1 MKKRAYAIVYSALSI
16 MLGGIGI
23 QKFYLGQTKRG
34 ILHVLFF
41 WTFIPTILCIID
53 LLKFTFMTEE
63 EFDEKYNKIELNNN
77 LSNGKKETN
86 IIKQALKYNKLINTA
101 SMKIADNKI
110 KENIKELNEIY
121 KNIIDI
127 SVKDTTN
134 NKIAAK
140 ELEKLL
146 EYNIPTIVKII
157 NTYIDLEKSKIEE
170 DNDKLK
176 NDITDSIIAMKENL
190 KTILNTICKSNIID
204 ISSDI
209 EVIKSTLKK

>member
-41 WTFIPTILCIID
+41 WTFIPTILCVID

-77 LSNGKKETN
+77 LSNCKKETN

-101 SMKIADNKI
+101 SMKIIDNKI

-170 DNDKLK
+170 DNTKLK
-176 NDITDSIIAMKENL
+176 NDIMDSIIAMKENL
-190 KTILNTICKSNIID
+190 KTILNTIYKSNIID

>member
-41 WTFIPTILCIID
+41 WTFIPTILCVID

-101 SMKIADNKI
+101 SMKITDNKI

-157 NTYIDLEKSKIEE
+157 NTYIDLENSKIEQ
-170 DNDKLK
+170 DNTKLK

-190 KTILNTICKSNIID
+190 KTILNTIYKSNIID

>member
-41 WTFIPTILCIID
+41 WTFIPTILCVID

-101 SMKIADNKI
+101 SMKITDNKI

-127 SVKDTTN
+127 SVKYTTN

-190 KTILNTICKSNIID
+190 KTILNTIYKSNIID

>member
-41 WTFIPTILCIID
+41 WTFIPTILCVID

-101 SMKIADNKI
+101 SMKIAD
-110 KENIKELNEIY
+110 
-121 KNIIDI
+121 
-127 SVKDTTN
+127 

-190 KTILNTICKSNIID
+190 KTILNTIYKSNIID

>member
-41 WTFIPTILCIID
+41 WTFIPTILCVID

-101 SMKIADNKI
+101 SMKITDNKI

-176 NDITDSIIAMKENL
+176 NDITDSIIVMKENL
-190 KTILNTICKSNIID
+190 KTILNTIYKSNIID

>member
-41 WTFIPTILCIID
+41 WTFIPTILCVID

-110 KENIKELNEIY
+110 KENIKELNELY

-190 KTILNTICKSNIID
+190 KTILNTIYKSNIID

>member
-1 MKKRAYAIVYSALSI
+1 MKKRAYAIIYSALSI

-63 EFDEKYNKIELNNN
+63 EFDEKYNKIELTYNNN
-77 LSNGKKETN
+77 YEGYD
-86 IIKQALKYNKLINTA
+86 IINSSIKYNRIINTTL
-101 SMKIADNKI
+101 MKIKDDKI
-110 KENIKELNEIY
+110 KENIKELNELY

-127 SVKDTTN
+127 SLKCTDS
-134 NKIAAK
+134 NKIAIK

-146 EYNIPTIVKII
+146 EYNIPTIIKII
-157 NTYIDLEKSKIEE
+157 NTYIDLENSKIEQ
-170 DNDKLK
+170 DNTKLK
-176 NDITDSIIAMKENL
+176 NDIMDSVIAMKENL
-190 KTILNTICKSNIID
+190 KTALNIIYNNNIMD

>member
-1 MKKRAYAIVYSALSI
+1 

-34 ILHVLFF
+34 IMHVLFF
-41 WTFIPTILCIID
+41 WTFIPTILCLID

-77 LSNGKKETN
+77 FFNDKKETN
-86 IIKQALKYNKLINTA
+86 IIKQSLKYNKLINTA
-101 SMKIADNKI
+101 SMKIKDDKI

-127 SVKDTTN
+127 SVKDASE
-134 NKIAAK
+134 NKISVK

-157 NTYIDLEKSKIEE
+157 NTYIDLEKSRIEQN
-170 DNDKLK
+170 NDKLK
-176 NDITDSIIAMKENL
+176 NDIMDSIIAMKENL
-190 KTILNTICKSNIID
+190 KTALNTIYNNNIMD

>member
-41 WTFIPTILCIID
+41 WTFIPTILCVID

-63 EFDEKYNKIELNNN
+63 EFDDKYNRIELTYNNN
-77 LSNGKKETN
+77 YEGYD
-86 IIKQALKYNKLINTA
+86 IINSALKYNKIINTA
-101 SMKIADNKI
+101 SIKIKDDKI
-110 KENIKELNEIY
+110 KENIKELNELY

-127 SVKDTTN
+127 SVKDTAS
-134 NKIAAK
+134 NKIAIK

>member
-41 WTFIPTILCIID
+41 WTFIPTILCVID

-101 SMKIADNKI
+101 SMKITDNKI

-190 KTILNTICKSNIID
+190 KTILNTIYKSDIID

>member
-1 MKKRAYAIVYSALSI
+1 MA
-16 MLGGIGI
+16 
-23 QKFYLGQTKRG
+23 
-34 ILHVLFF
+34 
-41 WTFIPTILCIID
+41 
-53 LLKFTFMTEE
+53 
-63 EFDEKYNKIELNNN
+63 
-77 LSNGKKETN
+77 KKETN

-101 SMKIADNKI
+101 SMKITDNKI

-190 KTILNTICKSNIID
+190 KTILNTIYKSNIID

>member
-41 WTFIPTILCIID
+41 WTFIPTILCVID

-63 EFDEKYNKIELNNN
+63 EFDEKYNKIKLNNN

-101 SMKIADNKI
+101 SMKITDNKI

>member
-34 ILHVLFF
+34 IMHVLFF
-41 WTFIPTILCIID
+41 WTFIPTILCLID

-101 SMKIADNKI
+101 SMKITDNKI

-190 KTILNTICKSNIID
+190 KTILNTIYKSNIID

>member
-1 MKKRAYAIVYSALSI
+1 
-16 MLGGIGI
+16 
-23 QKFYLGQTKRG
+23 
-34 ILHVLFF
+34 
-41 WTFIPTILCIID
+41 
-53 LLKFTFMTEE
+53 MTEE

-101 SMKIADNKI
+101 SMKITDNKI

-190 KTILNTICKSNIID
+190 KTILNTIYKSNIID

>member
-41 WTFIPTILCIID
+41 WTFIPTILCVID

-146 EYNIPTIVKII
+146 EYNIPTIIKII
-157 NTYIDLEKSKIEE
+157 NTYIDLENSKIEQ
-170 DNDKLK
+170 DNTKLK

-190 KTILNTICKSNIID
+190 KTILNTIYKSNIID

>member
-41 WTFIPTILCIID
+41 WSFIPTILCVID

-190 KTILNTICKSNIID
+190 KTILNTIYKSNIID

>member
-101 SMKIADNKI
+101 SMKITDNKI

-190 KTILNTICKSNIID
+190 KTILNTIYKSNIID

>member
-41 WTFIPTILCIID
+41 WTFIPTILCVID

-101 SMKIADNKI
+101 SIKITDNKI

-190 KTILNTICKSNIID
+190 KTILNTIYKSNIID

>member
-1 MKKRAYAIVYSALSI
+1 MKKRAYAIIYSALSI

-34 ILHVLFF
+34 ILYILFF
-41 WTFIPTILCIID
+41 WTFIPAVFCLID

-63 EFDEKYNKIELNNN
+63 EFDDKYNKIELNNN
-77 LSNGKKETN
+77 CSNNKKEYN
-86 IIKQALKYNKLINTA
+86 IIKQSLKYSKLINTI
-101 SMKIADNKI
+101 SMKIKDNKL
-110 KENIKELNEIY
+110 KENIKELNELY

-127 SVKDTTN
+127 SAKDTSN
-134 NKIAAK
+134 NKIAIK

-146 EYNIPTIVKII
+146 EYNIPTIIKII
-157 NTYIDLEKSKIEE
+157 NKYIDLEKSKIEQ
-170 DNDKLK
+170 DNTKLK
-176 NDITDSIIAMKENL
+176 NNIMDSIIAIKENL
-190 KTILNTICKSNIID
+190 KTILNTIYNNNIID

>member
-41 WTFIPTILCIID
+41 WTFIPTILCVID

-176 NDITDSIIAMKENL
+176 NDITDSIIAIKENL
-190 KTILNTICKSNIID
+190 KTILNTIYKSNIID

>member
-1 MKKRAYAIVYSALSI
+1 MKKRAYTIIYSALSI

-41 WTFIPTILCIID
+41 WTFIPTILCVID

-63 EFDEKYNKIELNNN
+63 EFDEKYNKIELTNNS
-77 LSNGKKETN
+77 SNNKKDSK
-86 IIKQALKYNKLINTA
+86 IIKQSLKYSKLINIT
-101 SMKIADNKI
+101 SIKIKDNKI
-110 KENIKELNEIY
+110 KENIKELNELY

-127 SVKDTTN
+127 SAKDTAS
-134 NKIAAK
+134 NKIAIK

-157 NTYIDLEKSKIEE
+157 NTYIDLEKSKIEQ
-170 DNDKLK
+170 DNTKLK
-176 NDITDSIIAMKENL
+176 NNIMDSIISIKENL
-190 KTILNTICKSNIID
+190 KNVLNTIYNNNIID

-209 EVIKSTLKK
+209 EVIKSTSKR

>member
-41 WTFIPTILCIID
+41 WTFIPTILCVID

-101 SMKIADNKI
+101 SMKITDNKI

-157 NTYIDLEKSKIEE
+157 NTYIDLEKSKIEK

-190 KTILNTICKSNIID
+190 KTILNTIYKSNIID

>member
-1 MKKRAYAIVYSALSI
+1 MKKRAYAIIYSALSI

-41 WTFIPTILCIID
+41 WTFIPTIICVID

-63 EFDEKYNKIELNNN
+63 EFDEKYNKIELTNNF
-77 LSNGKKETN
+77 SNNKKESN
-86 IIKQALKYNKLINTA
+86 IIKQSLKYNKLINTI
-101 SMKIADNKI
+101 SMKIKDNKL
-110 KENIKELNEIY
+110 KENIKELNELY

-127 SVKDTTN
+127 SAKDTSD
-134 NKIAAK
+134 NKIAIK

-157 NTYIDLEKSKIEE
+157 NTYIDLEKSKIEQ
-170 DNDKLK
+170 DNTKLK
-176 NDITDSIIAMKENL
+176 NDIMDSIIAIKEKL
-190 KTILNTICKSNIID
+190 KTILDTIYNNNIID

-209 EVIKSTLKK
+209 EVIKSTSKR

>member
-41 WTFIPTILCIID
+41 WTFIPTILCVID

-101 SMKIADNKI
+101 SMKIIDNKI

-190 KTILNTICKSNIID
+190 KTILNTIYKSNIID

>member
-1 MKKRAYAIVYSALSI
+1 
-16 MLGGIGI
+16 
-23 QKFYLGQTKRG
+23 
-34 ILHVLFF
+34 
-41 WTFIPTILCIID
+41 
-53 LLKFTFMTEE
+53 
-63 EFDEKYNKIELNNN
+63 
-77 LSNGKKETN
+77 
-86 IIKQALKYNKLINTA
+86 
-101 SMKIADNKI
+101 MKITDNKI

-176 NDITDSIIAMKENL
+176 NDITDSIIVMKENL
-190 KTILNTICKSNIID
+190 KTILNTIYKSNIID

>member
-41 WTFIPTILCIID
+41 WTFIPTILCVID

-190 KTILNTICKSNIID
+190 KTILNTIYKSNIID

>member
-41 WTFIPTILCIID
+41 WTFIPTILCVID

-157 NTYIDLEKSKIEE
+157 NTYIDLENSKIEE

>member
-41 WTFIPTILCIID
+41 WTFIPTILCVID

-63 EFDEKYNKIELNNN
+63 EFDEKYNKIELTNNS
-77 LSNGKKETN
+77 SNNKKDSK
-86 IIKQALKYNKLINTA
+86 IIKQSLKYSKLINIT
-101 SMKIADNKI
+101 SIKIKDNKI
-110 KENIKELNEIY
+110 KENIKELNELY

-127 SVKDTTN
+127 SAKDTAS
-134 NKIAAK
+134 NKIAIK

-157 NTYIDLEKSKIEE
+157 NRKI
-170 DNDKLK
+170 K
-176 NDITDSIIAMKENL
+176 NRTR
-190 KTILNTICKSNIID
+190 
-204 ISSDI
+204 
-209 EVIKSTLKK
+209 

>member
-41 WTFIPTILCIID
+41 WTFIPTILCVID
-53 LLKFTFMTEE
+53 LLKFIFMTEE
-63 EFDEKYNKIELNNN
+63 EFDEKYNKIELTYNNY
-77 LSNGKKETN
+77 EEYD
-86 IIKQALKYNKLINTA
+86 IINNSLKYSKLINTT
-101 SMKIADNKI
+101 SIKIKDNKI
-110 KENIKELNEIY
+110 KESIKELNEFY

-134 NKIAAK
+134 NKIAIK

-146 EYNIPTIVKII
+146 EYNIPTILKII
-157 NTYIDLEKSKIEE
+157 NTYIDFENSTIKE
-170 DNDKLK
+170 DNTKLK
-176 NDITDSIIAMKENL
+176 NDIMDSIIAMKESL
-190 KTILNTICKSNIID
+190 KTSLNTIYNSNIID